1 MWKPWKYEERI
12 KIANEVDEFKK
23 SLSEKQLKEKQFR
36 SKVTEFIAHKK
47 SHQEFVPSIGKLID
61 LAHVE
66 PLHIKNNAWQY
77 FFKGVLKEAV
87 GKCNLPDSCKKFADI
102 PNDSIVSRAVTALKF
117 EVKAKCL
124 ARKVKKW
131 YDETQGKGQDLQY
144 RFTGKDSRL
153 LCHNFM
159 RLIKWLSSENDSHQQ
174 RKTVLIFAY
183 LGLRLRDCV
192 SLFSRFDITVEQ
204 VTELSISARDYYQVN
219 ALFLPTSVNPT
230 VWTIEHIIPAHTK
243 ELHEKYGQGL
253 GIVTME
259 RKGGKTYCFEKTKR
273 KYIL

>member
-1 MWKPWKYEERI
+1 M
-12 KIANEVDEFKK
+12 
-23 SLSEKQLKEKQFR
+23 
-36 SKVTEFIAHKK
+36 
-47 SHQEFVPSIGKLID
+47 PSIGKLID

-66 PLHIKNNAWQY
+66 PLHIKNAWQY

>member
-1 MWKPWKYEERI
+1 M
-12 KIANEVDEFKK
+12 
-23 SLSEKQLKEKQFR
+23 LG
-36 SKVTEFIAHKK
+36 
-47 SHQEFVPSIGKLID
+47 SI
-61 LAHVE
+61 
-66 PLHIKNNAWQY
+66 

-87 GKCNLPDSCKKFADI
+87 GKSNLPDSCKKFADI
-102 PNDSIVSRAVTALKF
+102 PNDSIVSRVVTPLKF

-131 YDETQGKGQDLQY
+131 YNKTQGKGQDLQH

-192 SLFSRFDITVEQ
+192 SLFNRFDITVDQ
-204 VTELSISARDYYQVN
+204 LTELSISARDYYRVN
-219 ALFLPTSVNPT
+219 TLFSLP
-230 VWTIEHIIPAHTK
+230 
-243 ELHEKYGQGL
+243 L
-253 GIVTME
+253 
-259 RKGGKTYCFEKTKR
+259 
-273 KYIL
+273 